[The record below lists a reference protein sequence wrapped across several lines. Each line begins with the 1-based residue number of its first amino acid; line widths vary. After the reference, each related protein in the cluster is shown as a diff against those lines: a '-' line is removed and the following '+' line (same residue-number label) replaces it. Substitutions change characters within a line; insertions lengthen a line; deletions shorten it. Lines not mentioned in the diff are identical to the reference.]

1 MAFTQ
6 EPVNYAVEY
15 AKELANAYP
24 YLSYFNEIW
33 NGPNS
38 TKYKPVNG
46 KTIMVPSMST
56 SGARAVDR
64 DRIDGV
70 FTRNWNNEF
79 QPLTMRMDREWDTL
93 VDPMDIQETNMVATI
108 ANITE
113 TFNQFQK
120 VPEMDAYAAQAVA
133 SAATAFG
140 SADSATL
147 SADNILSTWDGY
159 LAYMVNQR
167 VNRDQLTAYMTPDA
181 YKLLKEAA
189 GITRFIQ
196 ADTGIRNVDRNV
208 GKLDG
213 VLIKEVPAD
222 IMMTAYDFT
231 QGWAPKAGAKQINM
245 LLVNPLSLVAP
256 VVYDTS
262 MMSAPTAATKGKW
275 LYYERYYYDVFA
287 LNQRLPGIFA
297 NIASAPEIGTVSFTT
312 SAGADAT
319 HTIING
325 LMPAPYGMGY
335 VAKSGASADLPDYG
349 EACTSGWTA
358 VQNGDAITTAS
369 GQTITVALVNTTK
382 GNTAVAGG
390 SAAAVV
396 GA

>member
-46 KTIMVPSMST
+46 KTVMVPNMST

-70 FTRNWNNEF
+70 FTRNWNNEL

-120 VPEMDAYAAQAVA
+120 VPEMDAYAASTVA
-133 SAATAFG
+133 SAATSFG
-140 SADSATL
+140 SVDSTAL
-147 SADNILSTWDGY
+147 DADNILSTWDGY

-167 VNRDQLTAYMTPDA
+167 INRDQLTAYMTPDA

-222 IMMTAYDFT
+222 IMMTAYDFA
-231 QGWAPKAGAKQINM
+231 QGWAPAAEAKQINM

-297 NIASAPEIGTVSFTT
+297 NIASAPALGTVTFTT
-312 SAGADAT
+312 SEGADTT

-325 LMPAPYGMGY
+325 LASAPYGMGY

-358 VQNGDAITTAS
+358 VQNGDAVTTAS

>member
-38 TKYKPVNG
+38 TKYKPANG
-46 KTIMVPSMST
+46 KTVMVPSMST

-70 FTRNWNNEF
+70 FTRNWNNEM

-120 VPEMDAYAAQAVA
+120 IPEMDAYAAQA
-133 SAATAFG
+133 AADAAIGFG
-140 SADSATL
+140 SVDSTSL
-147 SADNILSTWDGY
+147 TADNILSTWDGY

-213 VLIKEVPAD
+213 VLIKEVPGD

-231 QGWAPKAGAKQINM
+231 QGWTPAAGAKQINM

-297 NIASAPEIGTVSFTT
+297 NIASAPALGTVAFTT

-319 HTIING
+319 HTVING
-325 LMPAPYGMGY
+325 LLPAPYGMGY

-358 VQNGDAITTAS
+358 VQNGSALETAS

-382 GNTAVAGG
+382 GNTAVAAG

>member
-133 SAATAFG
+133 SAATSFG
-140 SADSATL
+140 SVDSATL

-181 YKLLKEAA
+181 YKL
-189 GITRFIQ
+189 
-196 ADTGIRNVDRNV
+196 
-208 GKLDG
+208 
-213 VLIKEVPAD
+213 
-222 IMMTAYDFT
+222 
-231 QGWAPKAGAKQINM
+231 
-245 LLVNPLSLVAP
+245 
-256 VVYDTS
+256 
-262 MMSAPTAATKGKW
+262 
-275 LYYERYYYDVFA
+275 
-287 LNQRLPGIFA
+287 
-297 NIASAPEIGTVSFTT
+297 
-312 SAGADAT
+312 
-319 HTIING
+319 
-325 LMPAPYGMGY
+325 
-335 VAKSGASADLPDYG
+335 
-349 EACTSGWTA
+349 
-358 VQNGDAITTAS
+358 
-369 GQTITVALVNTTK
+369 
-382 GNTAVAGG
+382 
-390 SAAAVV
+390 
-396 GA
+396 

>member
-70 FTRNWNNEF
+70 FTRNWNNDF

-120 VPEMDAYAAQAVA
+120 VPAQVLYFTQQGMETVLTGETGQAFTVGKVSVSGGGRAAD
-133 SAATAFG
+133 SNATAA
-140 SADSATL
+140 SRMISP
-147 SADNILSTWDGY
+147 
-159 LAYMVNQR
+159 LAVLLLEQTPLLERR
-167 VNRDQLTAYMTPDA
+167 VAVCSD
-181 YKLLKEAA
+181 
-189 GITRFIQ
+189 RF
-196 ADTGIRNVDRNV
+196 
-208 GKLDG
+208 
-213 VLIKEVPAD
+213 
-222 IMMTAYDFT
+222 
-231 QGWAPKAGAKQINM
+231 
-245 LLVNPLSLVAP
+245 P
-256 VVYDTS
+256 VFY
-262 MMSAPTAATKGKW
+262 
-275 LYYERYYYDVFA
+275 
-287 LNQRLPGIFA
+287 
-297 NIASAPEIGTVSFTT
+297 
-312 SAGADAT
+312 
-319 HTIING
+319 
-325 LMPAPYGMGY
+325 
-335 VAKSGASADLPDYG
+335 
-349 EACTSGWTA
+349 
-358 VQNGDAITTAS
+358 
-369 GQTITVALVNTTK
+369 
-382 GNTAVAGG
+382 
-390 SAAAVV
+390 
-396 GA
+396 